1 MNYPEGTV
9 VSMDP
14 TSALGLLNLDAAY
27 VLFTELGAG
36 VSKGIMRQVSV
47 IDRKWVESYLPKTR
61 EVDNFRLA
69 GIEFEQG
76 RAIKPKIEES

>member
-36 VSKGIMRQVSV
+36 ISKGIMRQVSV
-47 IDRKWVESYLPKTR
+47 IDKKWV
-61 EVDNFRLA
+61 
-69 GIEFEQG
+69 
-76 RAIKPKIEES
+76 